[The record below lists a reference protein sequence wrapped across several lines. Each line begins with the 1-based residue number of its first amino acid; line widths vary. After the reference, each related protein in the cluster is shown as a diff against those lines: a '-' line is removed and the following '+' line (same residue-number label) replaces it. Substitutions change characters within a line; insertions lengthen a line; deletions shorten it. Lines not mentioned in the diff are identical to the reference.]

1 LAPIFGV
8 SRLSADPL
16 ERSAEFAIV
25 IGRDYAGRGFG
36 RKLMQKLID
45 HATRLGL
52 ESLWGDVLLEN
63 DHMLGL
69 ASALGFHQSPHPDEA
84 SLKRVI
90 LKL

>member
-1 LAPIFGV
+1 
-8 SRLSADPL
+8 
-16 ERSAEFAIV
+16 
-25 IGRDYAGRGFG
+25 
-36 RKLMQKLID
+36 MQKLID